1 MYHLIIEHLGVR
13 RCLAMRKK
21 DDFTDELYIDCSKD
35 HGCIPENHVR
45 DIFITCAGDIT
56 LKKKAGIYRD

>member
-1 MYHLIIEHLGVR
+1 
-13 RCLAMRKK
+13 MRKK
-21 DDFTDELYIDCSKD
+21 DDFTDELYIDCSQD

-45 DIFITCAGDIT
+45 DIFITCAGDIS